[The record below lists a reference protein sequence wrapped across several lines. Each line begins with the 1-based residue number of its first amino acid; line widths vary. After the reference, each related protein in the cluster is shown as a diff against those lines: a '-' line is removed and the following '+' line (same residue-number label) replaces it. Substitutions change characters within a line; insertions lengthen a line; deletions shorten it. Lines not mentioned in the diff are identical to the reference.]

1 MEFFDAIFLS
11 RLQFALTLGFH
22 ILFPTLTL
30 GLAPFL
36 VLLEV
41 LWLRTGR
48 EIYVRLFRFWAKLF
62 GLAFGMGVVTGVVLS
77 FEFGTNFAPF
87 SHATGN
93 VLGPLLAYEVLMAF
107 FLEAGFLPVML
118 LGWGRVGVRLHLFA
132 TCMVALGTVLSA
144 FWILAANSWMH
155 TPAGFTLEGGVF
167 SPADWWQVVFN
178 PSFPYRLAHMLTAS
192 LLTGAYVVAG
202 VSAWRLLRRGQE
214 ETSRRAFSLAMAA
227 ALVFSA
233 GQIVLG
239 DLHGLQVQRDQ
250 PMKVAAMEAL
260 WQTRSAAPFVVFALP
275 DMDAAANRYA
285 LEIPHAASL
294 ILKHDPDGVVLGL
307 DQVAAAERPHVP
319 TVFFAFRLML
329 GIGFFLFAVAV
340 AGLVLRLRGMLYSRP
355 GFLRLCVACS
365 PLGLMAVVAGWVA
378 TEVGRQPWVVQGMMT
393 TADAATPLAAGT
405 VAFSLALYLLLYA
418 VLLPVFLFFFGR
430 MVVHGPEQALPEQ
443 VRATRRTAWYR

>member
-1 MEFFDAIFLS
+1 MEFDAIFLS

-36 VLLEV
+36 VVLEA
-41 LWLRTGR
+41 LWLRTGK
-48 EIYVRLFRFWAKLF
+48 EVYVRLYRFWAKLF

-87 SHATGN
+87 SRATGN

-155 TPAGFTLEGGVF
+155 TPAGFTLEAGIF

-192 LLTGAYVVAG
+192 LLTGAFVVAG

-214 ETSRRAFSLAMAA
+214 EASRRAFSLAMGAA
-227 ALVFSA
+227 AIFSA
-233 GQIVLG
+233 SQIALG

-260 WQTRSAAPFVVFALP
+260 WHTRPAAPFVVFALP
-275 DMDAAANRYA
+275 DMDAAANRHA
-285 LEIPHAASL
+285 LEIPYAASL
-294 ILKHDPDGVVLGL
+294 ILKHDPEGIVLGL
-307 DQVAAAERPHVP
+307 DRLAADERPHVP
-319 TVFFAFRLML
+319 TVFFAFRLMVA
-329 GIGFFLFAVAV
+329 IGFFLFAVAV
-340 AGLVLRLRGMLYSRP
+340 VGLILRWRGMLYSRP
-355 GFLRLCVACS
+355 WFLRLCVASS
-365 PLGLMAVVAGWVA
+365 PLGLVAVVAGWVA
-378 TEVGRQPWVVQGMMT
+378 TEAGRQPWVVQGMMT
-393 TADAATPLAAGT
+393 TVEAATPLAPAT
-405 VAFSLALYLLLYA
+405 VAFSLTLYLLLYA
-418 VLLPVFLFFFGR
+418 VLLPVFLYFVAR
-430 MVVHGPEQALPEQ
+430 LVVQGPEQKLPEE
-443 VRATRRTAWYR
+443 VRAMRRTAWYR

>member
-1 MEFFDAIFLS
+1 MELDALLLS
-11 RLQFALTLGFH
+11 RLQFAFTLGFH

-41 LWLRTGR
+41 LWLRSGKAV
-48 EIYVRLFRFWAKLF
+48 YMRLYRFWAKLF

-118 LGWGRVGVRLHLFA
+118 LGWGRVGARLHLFA

-155 TPAGFTLEGGVF
+155 TPAGFTVEDGIFFPL
-167 SPADWWQVVFN
+167 DWWQIVFN
-178 PSFPYRLAHMLTAS
+178 PSFPYRLAHMLTAA
-192 LLTGAYVVAG
+192 LLSVAFVVAG
-202 VSAWRLLRRGQE
+202 VSAWRLLQRPQE
-214 ETSRRAFSLAMAA
+214 ETSRRAFSLAMGA

-233 GQIVLG
+233 GQIALG

-260 WQTRSAAPFVVFALP
+260 WPTQPGAPFVVFALP
-275 DMDAAANRYA
+275 DMDAAANRHA
-285 LEIPHAASL
+285 LEIPRAASL

-307 DQVAAAERPHVP
+307 DQVAAEQRPHVP

-329 GIGFFLFAVAV
+329 AIGFLLFAVA
-340 AGLVLRLRGMLYSRP
+340 ATGLVLRLRGALCSWP
-355 GFLRLCVACS
+355 WFLRLCVACS
-365 PLGLMAVVAGWVA
+365 PLGLVAVLAGWIA
-378 TEVGRQPWVVQGMMT
+378 TEVGRQPWVVHGLMT
-393 TADAATPLAAGT
+393 TAEAATPLPAST

-418 VLLPVFLFFFGR
+418 ALLPVFLFFSAR
-430 MVVHGPEQALPEQ
+430 LVVHGPEQELPEKM
-443 VRATRRTAWYR
+443 RAMRRTAWYR

>member
-1 MEFFDAIFLS
+1 MELDAILLS
-11 RLQFALTLGFH
+11 RLQFAFTLGFH

-41 LWLRTGR
+41 LWLRSGK
-48 EIYVRLFRFWAKLF
+48 EVYMRLYRFWAKLF

-87 SHATGN
+87 SRATGN

-118 LGWGRVGVRLHLFA
+118 LGWGRVGGRLHLFA
-132 TCMVALGTVLSA
+132 TCMVALGTYLSA

-155 TPAGFTLEGGVF
+155 TPAGFALEDGVF
-167 SPADWWQVVFN
+167 FPVDWWQVVFN

-192 LLTGAYVVAG
+192 LLTGAFVVAG
-202 VSAWRLLRRGQE
+202 VSAWRLLHRGHEQA
-214 ETSRRAFSLAMAA
+214 SRRAFSLAMGV
-227 ALVFSA
+227 ALIFSA

-260 WQTRSAAPFVVFALP
+260 WQTRAAAPFVVFALP
-275 DMDAAANRYA
+275 DMDASANRHA
-285 LEIPHAASL
+285 LEIPYATSL
-294 ILKHDPDGVVLGL
+294 ILKHDPQGVVLGL
-307 DQVAAAERPHVP
+307 DQVATDQRPHVP
-319 TVFFAFRLML
+319 TVFFAFRIMV
-329 GIGFFLFAVAV
+329 GIGFLLFAVAV
-340 AGLVLRLRGMLYSRP
+340 AGLILRLRGALHSRP
-355 GFLRLCVACS
+355 WFLRLCIACT
-365 PLGLMAVVAGWVA
+365 PLGLVAVIAGWVA

-393 TADAATPLAAGT
+393 TAEAATPLAVST

-418 VLLPVFLFFFGR
+418 VLLPVFLYFFAR
-430 MVVHGPEQALPEQ
+430 LVAHGPEQELPAQ
-443 VRATRRTAWYR
+443 VRAMRRTAWHR

>member
-1 MEFFDAIFLS
+1 MELDALLLS
-11 RLQFALTLGFH
+11 RLQFAFTLGFH

-41 LWLRTGR
+41 LWLRTGKAV
-48 EIYVRLFRFWAKLF
+48 YMRLYRFWAKLF

-87 SHATGN
+87 SQATGN
-93 VLGPLLAYEVLMAF
+93 VLGPLFAYEVLMAF

-118 LGWGRVGVRLHLFA
+118 LGWGRVGARLHLFA
-132 TCMVALGTVLSA
+132 TCMVALGTMLSA

-155 TPAGFTLEGGVF
+155 TPAGFTLEEGIF
-167 SPADWWQVVFN
+167 FPLDWWQIVFN
-178 PSFPYRLAHMLTAS
+178 PSFPYRLAHMLTAT
-192 LLTGAYVVAG
+192 LLTVAFVVAG
-202 VSAWRLLRRGQE
+202 VSAWRLLQRPQE
-214 ETSRRAFSLAMAA
+214 ETSRRAFSLALGA

-233 GQIVLG
+233 GQIAIG

-260 WQTRSAAPFVVFALP
+260 WQTQAGAPFVVFALP

-285 LEIPHAASL
+285 LEIPRAASL

-307 DQVAAAERPHVP
+307 DQVAAEQRPHVP

-329 GIGFFLFAVAV
+329 AIGFLLFAVAV
-340 AGLVLRLRGMLYSRP
+340 TGLVLRLRGALYSRAW
-355 GFLRLCVACS
+355 FLRLCVACS
-365 PLGLMAVVAGWVA
+365 PLGLVAVLAGWIA
-378 TEVGRQPWVVQGMMT
+378 TEVGRQPWVVHGLMT
-393 TADAATPLAAGT
+393 TAEAATLLPTST
-405 VAFSLALYLLLYA
+405 VAFSLALYLLLYGA
-418 VLLPVFLFFFGR
+418 LLPVFLFFSAR
-430 MVVHGPEQALPEQ
+430 LVAHGPEQELPEE
-443 VRATRRTAWYR
+443 VRAMRRTAWYR

>member
-1 MEFFDAIFLS
+1 MELDAIFLS
-11 RLQFALTLGFH
+11 RLQFAFTLGFH

-41 LWLRTGR
+41 LWLRSGK
-48 EIYVRLFRFWAKLF
+48 EVYMRLYRFWAKLF

-87 SHATGN
+87 SRATGN

-118 LGWGRVGVRLHLFA
+118 LGWGRVGARLHLFA
-132 TCMVALGTVLSA
+132 TCMVALGTILSA

-155 TPAGFTLEGGVF
+155 TPAGFAVEEGVF
-167 SPADWWQVVFN
+167 SAVDWWQVVFN

-192 LLTGAYVVAG
+192 FLTGAFVVAG
-202 VSAWRLLRRGQE
+202 VSAWRLLQRPQE
-214 ETSRRAFSLAMAA
+214 ETSRRAFSLAMGA

-233 GQIVLG
+233 GQIALG

-260 WQTRSAAPFVVFALP
+260 WQTRPAAPLVVFALP
-275 DMDAAANRYA
+275 DMEATANRYA
-285 LEIPHAASL
+285 LEIPYAASL
-294 ILKHDPDGVVLGL
+294 ILKHDPEGIVLGL
-307 DQVAAAERPHVP
+307 DQVAAEERPHVP
-319 TVFFAFRLML
+319 TVFFAFRVMVA
-329 GIGFFLFAVAV
+329 IGFFLFAVAV
-340 AGLVLRLRGMLYSRP
+340 TGLILRWRGVLHSRP
-355 GFLRLCVACS
+355 WFLRVCVACS
-365 PLGLMAVVAGWVA
+365 PLGLVAVIAGWVA

-393 TADAATPLAAGT
+393 TAQAATPLLVAT
-405 VAFSLALYLLLYA
+405 VAFSLTLYLLLYA
-418 VLLPVFLFFFGR
+418 VLLPVFLYFFVR
-430 MVVHGPEQALPEQ
+430 LVVHGPEHKLPEH
-443 VRATRRTAWYR
+443 VRAMRRTAWYR